1 MIETTGQSGVYDCAN
16 GFDPW
21 VFHMQAM
28 NTLLKE
34 NQPEVVTNPLIHVI
48 ASGHAKLTI
57 IYGILAERGPGG
69 STDHLTKSNPESPLD
84 ELFEMFTM
92 GQSFAETIEFTRTLP
107 MNHPGASPKS
117 CLALLKTIV
126 DFRNKLIAWYTE
138 REEVIGGAP
147 TLCEEKDLKK
157 FNKKLTE
164 ISPFEQFYRFSS
176 MDNARIHLLYWTA
189 MNVAHMLVYRAQMN
203 VVYAN
208 ASALPTD
215 FLPVDPSSYE
225 DFVLA
230 RYYIDQVCRA
240 IPYCMQPMNRIWGT
254 HVVFGTIGN
263 VFRSLILSR
272 SREKF
277 LWCQRVLEIAG
288 KLGLEMALYFLGVA
302 NREWDAM
309 EGGGEPMVRS
319 PTYAGSPDS
328 MQYSPTT
335 CSSASLDETFGSPGS
350 DIDCFLHVVDF
361 QDLPM
366 DSIEV
371 SPGFQHQ
378 TAFAVE

>member
-1 MIETTGQSGVYDCAN
+1 MYARPFSLA
-16 GFDPW
+16 
-21 VFHMQAM
+21 
-28 NTLLKE
+28 LLVQIVLE
-34 NQPEVVTNPLIHVI
+34 SNQR
-48 ASGHAKLTI
+48 AQ
-57 IYGILAERGPGG
+57 IYGILAERGPAG
-69 STDHLTKSNPESPLD
+69 SKAHLTNSNPETPLD
-84 ELFEMFTM
+84 ELFEMFVT
-92 GQSFAETIEFTRTLP
+92 GQTFAETIEFTRTLP

-126 DFRNKLIAWYTE
+126 DHRNKLIAWYTE
-138 REEVIGGAP
+138 REEFIGGAP
-147 TLCEEKDLKK
+147 TLCEERDLKK
-157 FNKKLTE
+157 FNRKLTE
-164 ISPFEQFYRFSS
+164 NSPFEPFYRFSS

-208 ASALPTD
+208 GSSLPLES
-215 FLPVDPSSYE
+215 FPVDPSSYE

-230 RYYIDQVCRA
+230 EYYIDQVCRA

-263 VFRSLILSR
+263 ACRALILSR
-272 SREKF
+272 GREKF
-277 LWCQRVLEIAG
+277 LWCQRVLDIAG

-309 EGGGEPMVRS
+309 EGTGEPLARS

-328 MQYSPTT
+328 MQYSPITY
-335 CSSASLDETFGSPGS
+335 SSASFDGTFSSPGS
-350 DIDCFLHVVDF
+350 DIDCCLHVVDF
-361 QDLPM
+361 PDVPI

-371 SPGFQHQ
+371 SPGFQPQ
-378 TAFAVE
+378 TAFAMD